1 MIGRVG
7 VAIIFFLFLAR
18 TACADGPAVLPSVK
32 NSDWEQRCAECHVLY
47 HPGLLPERSWRAL
60 MNSPTKHF
68 GRNIGV
74 AKTDAAITE
83 FLAANAADRSRHP
96 VSRAIAESLP
106 TWRKPVAISELE
118 WFKTTHQK
126 LRKVEHFHAC
136 AVCHR
141 DAAQGSFA
149 VIHE

>member
-1 MIGRVG
+1 MAGANVM
-7 VAIIFFLFLAR
+7 
-18 TACADGPAVLPSVK
+18 LPTVK
-32 NSDWEQRCAECHVLY
+32 NANWEQRCAECHVLY

-74 AKTDAAITE
+74 VAATDPAITE
-83 FLAANAADRSRHP
+83 FLAANAADRSMHR
-96 VSRAIAESLP
+96 VSKAIAASISS
-106 TWRKPVAISELE
+106 WRKPVAISELD
-118 WFKTTHQK
+118 WFKTAHKK
-126 LRKVEHFHAC
+126 LPKVEHFHEC

-141 DAAQGSFA
+141 DAAKGSFA